1 VPADDLKIAT
11 CDRMYYS
18 FSTLQGSNPME
29 QMSTFEMILLG
40 AIALGVLFW
49 IGPGI
54 KGALQQ
60 SREAENKDWA
70 GVLLPIIIVV
80 IFVFFLIKMV

>member
-1 VPADDLKIAT
+1 
-11 CDRMYYS
+11 
-18 FSTLQGSNPME
+18 ME
-29 QMSTFEMILLG
+29 QLSTFEMIMLG
-40 AIALGVLFW
+40 AVVLGVLFW
-49 IGPGI
+49 VGPGI

-70 GVLLPIIIVV
+70 GFLLPIIIVV

>member
-1 VPADDLKIAT
+1 
-11 CDRMYYS
+11 
-18 FSTLQGSNPME
+18 ME
-29 QMSTFEMILLG
+29 QMSTFEMIMLG

-54 KGALQQ
+54 KGALQR